1 MKYKVKIRKDFAK
14 IKPSAE
20 QIDRKVYNFVYG
32 GTIEK
37 SDSSIY
43 AGEDAMIPMDVNYP
57 VDAPTWIASGDLSND
72 SSI

>member
-1 MKYKVKIRKDFAK
+1 MKYKVTIRKELAEV
-14 IKPSAE
+14 KPE
-20 QIDRKVYNFVYG
+20 VKQIDGKVYDFRYG
-32 GTIEK
+32 WKIEK
-37 SDSSIY
+37 TDSSIY